1 MKSSMALVACALC
14 VYTGAAHALETQDVV
29 ASKVSITWEK
39 PAGYTDLMKNQHQDP
54 HLKLKKLDKIWQV
67 TAKQLPDNY
76 RLKVIVHDVD
86 LAGDYRNSTVDAR
99 YFSDV
104 YYPKMNFSYQVYD
117 QTGKVVIAADN
128 ISIEDKAFLSRS
140 TFKARSV
147 EYYFEQ
153 KMLHDWVKA
162 DVVAKLSGLEATS

>member
-1 MKSSMALVACALC
+1 MKSSIALVAFALC
-14 VYTGAAHALETQDVV
+14 AHLGTAHALETQDPV

-39 PAGYTDLMKNQHQDP
+39 PSAYADLMQNQHQNP

-76 RLKVIVHDVD
+76 HLKVIVHDVD
-86 LAGDYRNSTVDAR
+86 LAGDYRNSTIDAR
-99 YFSDV
+99 YYSDV
-104 YYPKMNFSYQVYD
+104 YYPKMNISYQVYD
-117 QTGKVVIAADN
+117 QSGKLVLAADN

-153 KMLHDWVKA
+153 KMLQNWMNAAVVKQ
-162 DVVAKLSGLEATS
+162 LSGFNANS